1 MRAVVVL
8 IIVLVIVTFK
18 WWLFLLVSPFVS
30 LYKSREGRNTEAANR
45 KANDNRSAG
54 GEPTQDTQYSP
65 KKALR
70 NKVAALVQ
78 GYCRYMDIEV
88 GKIPSHHIRNFIYRT
103 VFHARID
110 KRAVVYYGAEIR
122 CHRKL
127 SIGRGSI
134 IGDKAILDARN
145 GLTIGKN
152 VTLSS
157 NVSIYTEQHD
167 HRDPDFLCISTTGI
181 KTCDVTL
188 EDYVWIGPNVIVLP
202 GVHIGEGAVVGAG
215 AVVTKDI
222 PPYTVNVGIP
232 AKTVGERPK
241 NLRYDRN
248 GNHLPFL

>member
-1 MRAVVVL
+1 MIVFLAIL
-8 IIVLVIVTFK
+8 IIVLIFFK
-18 WWLFLLVSPFVS
+18 WWLFLLSSPFVS
-30 LYKSREGRNTEAANR
+30 LYKRREGSNTEVANKSVRENTTSAAQFGPHR
-45 KANDNRSAG
+45 DSHSS
-54 GEPTQDTQYSP
+54 Y
-65 KKALR
+65 R
-70 NKVAALVQ
+70 NKLAALLQ

-88 GKIPSHHIRNFIYRT
+88 GKIPSHHIRNFIYRHI
-103 VFHARID
+103 FHIRLD
-110 KRAVVYYGAEIR
+110 RTAVVYFGAEIR

-127 SIGRGSI
+127 SIGKGSI

-167 HRDPDFLCISTTGI
+167 HRDPNFLCISTTGI
-181 KTCDVTL
+181 KACDVTL

>member
-1 MRAVVVL
+1 MIFYLVVL
-8 IIVLVIVTFK
+8 IIVFIFFK
-18 WWLFLLVSPFVS
+18 WWLFLLASPFVS

-45 KANDNRSAG
+45 QANDNRSAG

-70 NKVAALVQ
+70 NQVAAFVQ
-78 GYCRYMDIEV
+78 GYCRYMDMEV
-88 GKIPSHHIRNFIYRT
+88 GKIPSHHIRNFIYMT
-103 VFHARID
+103 VFHTRID
-110 KRAVVYYGAEIR
+110 KRAVVYFGAEIR

-127 SIGRGSI
+127 SIGKGSI

-181 KTCDVTL
+181 KACDVTL

-232 AKTVGERPK
+232 AKAVGERPK
-241 NLRYDRN
+241 DLRYDRS

>member
-1 MRAVVVL
+1 MTVVCIIILFVL
-8 IIVLVIVTFK
+8 LLFFK
-18 WWLFLLVSPFVS
+18 WWLFLLAAPFVCV
-30 LYKSREGRNTEAANR
+30 YKRREGLNTEALNKR
-45 KANDNRSAG
+45 TNNDGAQPSKIGAASKCLLRSKIAAF
-54 GEPTQDTQYSP
+54 
-65 KKALR
+65 AL
-70 NKVAALVQ
+70 

-88 GKIPSHHIRNFIYRT
+88 GKIPSHCIRKWIYRHI
-103 VFHARID
+103 FHVNLD
-110 KRAVVYYGAEIR
+110 KTAIVYYGAEIR

-127 SIGRGSI
+127 SIGKGSV

-145 GLTIGKN
+145 GLSIGKN

-167 HRDPDFLCISTTGI
+167 HRDPNFLCISTTGV
-181 KTCDVTL
+181 KPCAVTID
-188 EDYVWIGPNVIVLP
+188 DYVWLGPNVIVLP
-202 GVHIGEGAVVGAG
+202 GVRIGEGAVVGAG

-241 NLRYDRN
+241 NLRYDRS

>member
-1 MRAVVVL
+1 MTVSCIIILFVL
-8 IIVLVIVTFK
+8 LLFFK
-18 WWLFLLVSPFVS
+18 WWLFLLAAPFVCI
-30 LYKSREGRNTEAANR
+30 YKRREGFNTEAINNGTNNKSNQPAETR
-45 KANDNRSAG
+45 AASKCPLRS
-54 GEPTQDTQYSP
+54 
-65 KKALR
+65 KM
-70 NKVAALVQ
+70 AAFAQ

-88 GKIPSHHIRNFIYRT
+88 GKIPSHCIRKWIYSC
-103 VFHARID
+103 VFHVNLD
-110 KRAVVYYGAEIR
+110 KSSVVYYGVEIR

-127 SIGRGSI
+127 SVGKGSV

-145 GLTIGKN
+145 GLTIGRN

-167 HRDPDFLCISTTGI
+167 HRNPDFLCISTTGV
-181 KTCDVTL
+181 KPCSVTID
-188 EDYVWIGPNVIVLP
+188 DYVWLGPNVIVLP

-222 PPYTVNVGIP
+222 PPYTVNAGIP

-241 NLRYDRN
+241 NLRYDRS